1 MKEVVFVSD
10 IKTARTDY
18 LYKGWDLFKLL
29 FEMREAAKRHGHSE
43 EEFGLVVVGSGDDLF
58 DVLWGYADKSPRYME
73 FVLHGA
79 RGVLKVNDV
88 PMTTADFCQWI
99 FQYGIQ
105 PQVLV
110 IRACGQRSSDYD
122 FLRDMGIDVR
132 IGGCGSD
139 IRGTPI
145 FSPYKKGSTGQKIW
159 EYYRD
164 EYYPTEK
171 TPIPVFSQTETA
183 VR

>member
-10 IKTARTDY
+10 VKTARTDY

-29 FEMREAAKRHGHSE
+29 FEMREAAKRHGHSG
-43 EEFGLVVVGSGDDLF
+43 EEFGLVVVGSGDYLF

-88 PMTTADFCQWI
+88 PMSTEDFCQWI
-99 FQYGIQ
+99 FQYGIR
-105 PQVLV
+105 PQVLI

-132 IGGCGSD
+132 MGGCGND
-139 IRGTPI
+139 VPDNPI
-145 FSPYKKGSTGQKIW
+145 FKPQDLQSTGNRIW
-159 EYYRD
+159 VSYAD
-164 EYYPTEK
+164 EFYPTEK
-171 TPIPVFSQTETA
+171 KLTQLLPRPEPPE
-183 VR
+183 

>member
-10 IKTARTDY
+10 AKAAFADY
-18 LYKGWDLFKLL
+18 QGWNLL
-29 FEMREAAKRHGHSE
+29 TLLQTMMEAAEGHGHSE

-88 PMTTADFCQWI
+88 PMTTADFCQWM

-105 PQVLV
+105 PQVLI

-122 FLRDMGIDVR
+122 FLRDMGIEVR
-132 IGGCGSD
+132 MGRLGSD
-139 IRGTPI
+139 MRGTPI
-145 FSPYKKGSTGQKIW
+145 FSPFKKGSTGQKIW
-159 EYYRD
+159 EDYRD
-164 EYYPTEK
+164 EYYPSFD
-171 TPIPVFSQTETA
+171 TPEPVFPEPKP
-183 VR
+183 RGR